1 MAVFKPNLT
10 SRNLLKYSEQ
20 ALKSEEQI
28 LDLGTGS
35 GFIALE
41 LKSKYPNKLVYGSDL
56 SSESIADATNKARES
71 NLSIE
76 FRIGSLFEP
85 WQSMSFD
92 FIINDVSGI
101 SNQLTSLGNWFTDI
115 PCDSGPDGTDLTI
128 DFLQNVKDYLT
139 PNGLILTPLLS
150 LSNVEKVEQ
159 FIQSN
164 FSETTVLGEEFVP
177 LPKLDEESFLLIKHL
192 DANKVIKIFDV
203 AGVTFFTTKFLAIR
217 V

>member
-20 ALKSEEQI
+20 ALKVEKKI

-41 LKSKYPNKLVYGSDL
+41 LKRKYPNKLVHGSDL
-56 SSESIADATNKARES
+56 SSESIADATNKAKEN
-71 NLSIE
+71 NLIID
-76 FRIGSLFEP
+76 FRTGSLFEP
-85 WQSMSFD
+85 WQGMSFD

-115 PCDSGPDGTDLTI
+115 PCDSGLDGTDLTI
-128 DFLQNVKDYLT
+128 NFLQNVKDYLI
-139 PNGLILTPLLS
+139 PKGLILTPLLS
-150 LSNVEKVEQ
+150 LSNVEKVEH

-164 FSETTVLGEEFVP
+164 FSESIVLGEEFVP
-177 LPKLDEESFLLIKHL
+177 FPKLDDELFRLIKHL
-192 DANKVIKIFDV
+192 DTNKIIKIFDI

-217 V
+217 A